1 MDYSALLNALLTDDN
16 VKEISKESHT
26 TPAEVK
32 KVVNA
37 AIPLFEENGAQAA
50 ETKLTRAAANGTNRS
65 ILGTLLGAGASAA
78 ISQNSGVSNK
88 KTSSIL
94 SIIAPLL
101 LSSMLGT
108 SSNAGSNS
116 GLTSLLGGLLGLGQT
131 QQTQTVQQNNTAGTL
146 SLLSSLLGAGMSS
159 QQQTVQVQQ
168 QQTVNLFG
176 NQQPVQTQTY
186 ANNTGRREPSVQ
198 PSRHGEHA
206 AGPGAAA
213 DRAGPAA
220 PDRQPLRQ
228 PAADR
233 ADPADCPG
241 RRPHGSS
248 DGPHLHGHLRQLIFP
263 PEMKRPR
270 RPFRAPRPFFIVC
283 YCLS

>member
-1 MDYSALLNALLTDDN
+1 MDYSALLNALLTEEN

-50 ETKLTRAAANGTNRS
+50 ETKLTRAASNGTNRS

-108 SSNAGSNS
+108 SQNASSNS
-116 GLTSLLGGLLGLGQT
+116 GLSSLLGGLLGLGQT

-146 SLLSSLLGAGMSS
+146 NLLSSLLGAGMAS

-168 QQTVNLFG
+168 PQTVSLFG
-176 NQQPVQTQTY
+176 NQQPVYQQPVQNNTAAGASLLSSLLGMGGAQQAQVQQVQQPQTVNLFGGQQQTVQTQQT
-186 ANNTGRREPSVQ
+186 AQG
-198 PSRHGEHA
+198 G
-206 AGPGAAA
+206 GIMDLLMG
-213 DRAGPAA
+213 
-220 PDRQPLRQ
+220 
-228 PAADR
+228 
-233 ADPADCPG
+233 
-241 RRPHGSS
+241 
-248 DGPHLHGHLRQLIFP
+248 LI
-263 PEMKRPR
+263 
-270 RPFRAPRPFFIVC
+270 
-283 YCLS
+283 STDTSGN

>member
-16 VKEISKESHT
+16 VKEISKESNT

-50 ETKLTRAAANGTNRS
+50 ETKLTRAAASGTNRS

-94 SIIAPLL
+94 SVIAPLL

-108 SSNAGSNS
+108 SSNASSNS

-168 QQTVNLFG
+168 QT
-176 NQQPVQTQTY
+176 VQTQQT
-186 ANNTGRREPSVQ
+186 AQG
-198 PSRHGEHA
+198 G
-206 AGPGAAA
+206 GLMDLLMG
-213 DRAGPAA
+213 
-220 PDRQPLRQ
+220 
-228 PAADR
+228 
-233 ADPADCPG
+233 
-241 RRPHGSS
+241 
-248 DGPHLHGHLRQLIFP
+248 LI
-263 PEMKRPR
+263 
-270 RPFRAPRPFFIVC
+270 
-283 YCLS
+283 STDTSGN

>member
-108 SSNAGSNS
+108 SSNAGSNA

-168 QQTVNLFG
+168 PQTVSLFG

-186 ANNTGRREPSVQ
+186 ANNT
-198 PSRHGEHA
+198 A
-206 AGPGAAA
+206 AGASLLSSLLGMGNMQQAQVQQQTVQVQ
-213 DRAGPAA
+213 
-220 PDRQPLRQ
+220 QPQTVSLFGNQ
-228 PAADR
+228 QQTVQTQQTAQGGGLMDLLM
-233 ADPADCPG
+233 G
-241 RRPHGSS
+241 
-248 DGPHLHGHLRQLIFP
+248 LI
-263 PEMKRPR
+263 
-270 RPFRAPRPFFIVC
+270 
-283 YCLS
+283 STDTSGN